1 MHKYQKKK
9 KNLIKYIINFINL
22 DEKLKKIFY
31 HPNRKYK
38 LEKLLEEIIKIL
50 KSGKKQSLF
59 LTIN

>member
-50 KSGKKQSLF
+50 KSGKK
-59 LTIN
+59 